1 MRLIDAD
8 KLHYKKV
15 YIQDANTLKIKPAV
29 VVFAKEID
37 KAVTYKPDNMD
48 KFNSQVKDK
57 YVLTERGICVIEN
70 FIAECKAKR
79 KEILDAGIDTAD
91 LTSLPT
97 AEDILSDLN
106 DGIGIDEDGDY
117 YNCWGVTDNYNSDNP
132 LCLEVGIDFMCTTFE
147 ALHEVFGF
155 GDMGKTRQELT
166 KHQERK
172 FVNNCFF
179 IYENTGFTE
188 TFYNPYMSDTYKAR
202 NGEKFSV
209 VGRCND
215 ADLET
220 LPAWMIRFQDG
231 NVICAY
237 PEEICLVE
245 RE

>member
-8 KLHYKKV
+8 KLHDKKV
-15 YIQDANTLKIKPAV
+15 YILDGNTGRTKPEV
-29 VVFAKEID
+29 VVFVKEID
-37 KAVTYKPDNMD
+37 KTITYKTDNMG

-57 YVLTERGICVIEN
+57 YVLTEKGVCTIEN

-91 LTSLPT
+91 LTSLPA
-97 AEDILSDLN
+97 AEDILSVLN
-106 DGIGIDEDGDY
+106 AGIGIDEDGDY

-132 LCLEVGIDFMCTTFE
+132 LWLEVGIDFMCTTFE
-147 ALHEVFGF
+147 TLNEVFGF
-155 GDMGKTRQELT
+155 GDMEKTREELT

-179 IYENTGFTE
+179 IYENTGFAE
-188 TFYNPYMSDTYKAR
+188 TFDNRSIYNTYKTY
-202 NGEKFSV
+202 NGSKFSV

-220 LPAWMIRFQDG
+220 LPAWLIRFPDG